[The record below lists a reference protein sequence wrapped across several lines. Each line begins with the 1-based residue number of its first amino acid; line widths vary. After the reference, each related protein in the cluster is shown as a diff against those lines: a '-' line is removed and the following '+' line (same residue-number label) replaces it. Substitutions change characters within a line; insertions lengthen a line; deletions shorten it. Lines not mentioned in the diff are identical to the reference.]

1 MATCR
6 VSFTNEDG
14 VHSVEVTADTLY
26 EAVALALSEF
36 KDDKTIASQPG
47 EMTEFMVSVIRKP
60 IDHVVKLKRVKEWAQ
75 FSNTTSPVELLR
87 RERVRKMLEAKA
99 S

>member
-6 VSFTNEDG
+6 VSYTNEDG
-14 VHSVEVTADTLY
+14 MHSVEVTAETLF
-26 EAVALALSEF
+26 EAVALAIAEF
-36 KDDKTIASQPG
+36 RDDKTIASQPG
-47 EMTEFMVSVIRKP
+47 PMTDLMVRVIRKP
-60 IDHVVKLKRVKEWAQ
+60 TDHVIKLKRVQEWAQ
-75 FSNTTSPVELLR
+75 FSNTTSPAELIR